1 MAYIVTRRSGAS
13 TYYLEVQGYRENG
26 KVKQRVLRYFGTT
39 DPRKD
44 PAARP
49 ITKKSVVATYR
60 FGDVALLYHVAKK
73 INMIEVI
80 NRYVS
85 KRQGLSL
92 GLQVF
97 LMVCHRLLDD
107 KPSSSNLVRWV
118 KTTHL
123 PFLLQFDPERLTLNT
138 QVYTMDKIYD
148 EQHNIDH
155 MLRIAH
161 DLYLNAQRLLGKEE
175 HTYFYDITSTYF
187 EGKCCPIAR
196 LGYSRDGAIDKLQI
210 NIGMVVNGVYGLP
223 MMTKVFE
230 GNINDATTVYEMV
243 YYAKFILQKKKGLL
257 IMDRGMDSEENIR
270 IMDTAKYDYII
281 GLRGTHAFV
290 EELKSN
296 TDPATNDW
304 DTFKNNDVTIQLK
317 KFSKNLFGKRR
328 IVLLYYNPKM
338 AQEQQEHRAHR
349 IEQIER
355 ALKDARKLT
364 IEKAKEIIKGMSAYF
379 VLTPSSD
386 GVQWRINQVALNQ
399 ADRKSGKFSLI
410 TNKNIS
416 PKEIY
421 PLYFSKDKV
430 EKGFRH
436 LKQDIALHPTRKRLT
451 DRVRVDV
458 FLCHLAYL
466 LLVSTEQ
473 LIHQEKIDVFWDGL
487 SSETKEIRLLEY
499 RDMKGQTDFQIVTN
513 TQIQKNIVD
522 KIGLSKYLPMV
533 TTNQKMSS

>member
-1 MAYIVTRRSGAS
+1 
-13 TYYLEVQGYRENG
+13 
-26 KVKQRVLRYFGTT
+26 
-39 DPRKD
+39 
-44 PAARP
+44 
-49 ITKKSVVATYR
+49 
-60 FGDVALLYHVAKK
+60 
-73 INMIEVI
+73 
-80 NRYVS
+80 
-85 KRQGLSL
+85 
-92 GLQVF
+92 
-97 LMVCHRLLDD
+97 
-107 KPSSSNLVRWV
+107 
-118 KTTHL
+118 
-123 PFLLQFDPERLTLNT
+123 
-138 QVYTMDKIYD
+138 
-148 EQHNIDH
+148 

-421 PLYFSKDKV
+421 QLYFSKDKV

-473 LIHQEKIDVFWDGL
+473 LIRQEKIDVFWDGL